1 MAGERKKITELDAC
15 FLSSGGHGLMDNSG
29 REIPRRER
37 VALSMLCPCG
47 CKRIMIVPF
56 ENPDDGKGPFELNE
70 VPKKF
75 RTGDTLETLSL
86 TPSIQR
92 HKING
97 EGCEWHG
104 YITNGEAITC

>member
-1 MAGERKKITELDAC
+1 MANKKITELDASYIC
-15 FLSSGGHGLMDNSG
+15 CGGHGITDKDG
-29 REIPRRER
+29 KPVERRER
-37 VALSMLCPCG
+37 IGVTMLCPCG
-47 CKRIMIVPF
+47 CKNILFVPF
-56 ENPDDGKGPFELNE
+56 ANPEDGKPPYDADTPGRPHWT
-70 VPKKF
+70 
-75 RTGDTLETLSL
+75 RTGDSLETLSL